1 MGIQQCPYL
10 SYETQSGGAGH
21 YRCIEPAGHPSNVPH
36 RPSWSIND
44 RHIPLTWG
52 TSEEVFGAQRP
63 PYETFKGAICKGCY
77 ALGSACGQCE
87 KCKWEQAQPGFT
99 GFRTVQRDAHVQEI
113 PPPINS
119 YTAETWQPGDNLGQA
134 RLAACALLGLPWRIV
149 PYGTEQGQR
158 FAINTCHTPPRLF
171 TLNEIRSGSLT
182 DALQNAAYEDEEH
195 FIKCIVGAVHTC
207 YLGGDK

>member
-10 SYETQSGGAGH
+10 SYEVQSNSAGH
-21 YRCIEPAGHPSNVPH
+21 YRCIEPAGHPASVPH

-52 TSEEVFGAQRP
+52 TSEEVFGAQCP

-99 GFRTVQRDAHVQEI
+99 GFQTAQRNTSGYVQEI
-113 PPPINS
+113 PPPNA
-119 YTAETWQPGDNLGQA
+119 TDVAKA
-134 RLAACALLGLPWRIV
+134 VCVLLGLPWRIV

-207 YLGGDK
+207 YLGGEK